1 MFFASGLSLNIKVF
15 RQFWLKVDHHWQR
28 KHQRENQHTKPHSIT
43 EHSNW
48 VKALLSVAETL
59 LQSWHIHANLTG
71 FARRLIVQGK
81 QLGNGLK
88 LCPSTSLSVVSHV
101 EYSLSLA
108 RSVLFKVT
116 QGRAWRG
123 QQLRG
128 QEQSKGWFT
137 AGRTDFGSQE
147 WVSGSL
153 ISFHFRAAWKWI

>member
-1 MFFASGLSLNIKVF
+1 MHHKNNCSGLRVVFGVWQGWGWERGWASWNKKNQLFAFFASGLSLNIKVF

-28 KHQRENQHTKPHSIT
+28 KHQKEKQHTKPHSIT

-59 LQSWHIHANLTG
+59 LQCWHIHASPTG

-88 LCPSTSLSVVSHV
+88 LCPSISLSVVSHV

-108 RSVLFKVT
+108 RSVLFN
-116 QGRAWRG
+116 
-123 QQLRG
+123 LR
-128 QEQSKGWFT
+128 
-137 AGRTDFGSQE
+137 
-147 WVSGSL
+147 
-153 ISFHFRAAWKWI
+153 